1 MTSDNTVSIFN
12 QASSLMQQ
20 GDYANAI
27 KLIYPVVKQYP
38 TFFNGWLLFSRCL
51 YALGHVK
58 EAVDIAQNAD
68 NVDPMK
74 NEFEQ
79 ISLLME
85 QQDYAAAERVA
96 QKLLKEF
103 GPHPKAYFTLGSIF
117 LKMNMAE
124 EAVTLLER
132 ALEYLPSNLSLRKLL
147 ADSYAEAGQYRKAID
162 SLKILTELDECF
174 DTQWLL
180 IARLLKYGQYADVE
194 RYCHKALALASGDAE
209 KVSQINLVYG
219 QMLRIVGQRDKSIEL
234 IKGSLK
240 ANPQNMKAWWA
251 LADFKNYSFSKSE
264 TQALTALKR
273 SNRQSPSL
281 SPLFFAY
288 AKMRENQSN
297 AEQSMADYR
306 IANACKSTTHFSVEF
321 LEQEYKQRK
330 EAYTSEVLLTQS
342 PPLEG
347 SPLPIFIVGL
357 PRSGSTLVE
366 QMLATHSK
374 IDGTMEQPTL
384 PDVEAAA
391 HRYAL
396 KQYGTGLTQALEKF
410 TPKELAWLGERYL
423 SESKIFRSGTSPF
436 FIDKQLFNHR
446 LVGFI
451 HKILPEAVIIDVRRD
466 PFDCAI
472 SLFKQ
477 YFASGVEFS
486 YDFQDIGA
494 TYKAYV
500 DLMDYWHSVIPNR
513 VLTLQYETLVKEP
526 KQELT
531 RILSHIGLKYESD
544 CLQFSQ
550 TKRPIHTASSEQV
563 REPLNTR
570 GIGGWRK
577 YEEHVKELFINLF

>member
-1 MTSDNTVSIFN
+1 MSSDNTFSIYN
-12 QASSLMQQ
+12 QASSLVQQ
-20 GDYANAI
+20 SDYANAL
-27 KLIYPVVKQYP
+27 KLIYPVVKQHP
-38 TFFNGWLLFSRCL
+38 TFFSGWLLFSRCL

-58 EAVDIAQNAD
+58 EAVDIAQNAE

-74 NEFEQ
+74 NEFEL
-79 ISLLME
+79 ISLHME
-85 QQDYAAAERVA
+85 QQDYAAAERIA

-103 GPHPKAYFTLGSIF
+103 GPHPKAYFTLGNIF
-117 LKMNMAE
+117 LKMNMPE
-124 EAVTLLER
+124 EGVSVLEQ
-132 ALEYLPSNLSLRKLL
+132 ALEDLPSNLSLRKLL
-147 ADSYAEAGQYRKAID
+147 ADSYADAGQYCKTIE

-174 DTQWLL
+174 DTLWLL
-180 IARLLKYGQYADVE
+180 IVRLLKYGQYEDVE
-194 RYCHKALALASGDAE
+194 QYCQKALNHASGDAE

-234 IKGSLK
+234 IKGSLE
-240 ANPQNMKAWWA
+240 ANPQNMEAWWA

-264 TQALTALKR
+264 KQALTALKC

-297 AEQSMADYR
+297 TEQSMTDYR
-306 IANACKSTTHFSVEF
+306 IANACKSTAHFSVEF
-321 LEQEYKQRK
+321 LEKEYKQRK

-347 SPLPIFIVGL
+347 SPTPVFIVGL

-366 QMLATHSK
+366 QMLATHSQ
-374 IDGTMEQPTL
+374 IDATMEQPTL
-384 PDVEAAA
+384 PDIEAAA

-396 KQYGTGLTQALEKF
+396 KQYGTGLTQALKRF

-451 HKILPEAVIIDVRRD
+451 HKILPKSIIIDVRRD
-466 PFDCAI
+466 PMDCSI

-477 YFASGVEFS
+477 YFASGVDFS
-486 YDFQDIGA
+486 YDFQDIGT

-500 DLMDYWHSVIPNR
+500 DLMDYWHSVLPNR
-513 VLTLQYETLVKEP
+513 VLTLQYEKLVKEP

-531 RILSHIGLKYESD
+531 RTLRHIGLKYEGE

-563 REPLNTR
+563 REPLNTK

-577 YEEHVKELFINLF
+577 YEAYVKELMISLS